1 MQKYSPGLLEVAI
14 ATISEAK
21 LPVVQAVVF
30 PQGGGAIQAGEA
42 GCHRVRPASRGS
54 QRVPV
59 QQLGGS
65 GDERAR
71 WRAWVRTNWAKVEPH
86 TFGFYVNEFNADDA
100 ARLRD
105 TYGANFDRL
114 VALKT
119 KYDPGNLF
127 RLNANVAPK
136 ARS

>member
-1 MQKYSPGLLEVAI
+1 MQKAGRALIDVAI
-14 ATISEAK
+14 AAISDAR
-21 LPVVQAVVF
+21 LPRGA
-30 PQGGGAIQAGEA
+30 GGGVPAGRRRVRAREA
-42 GCHRVRPASRGS
+42 GCHRVRATRGGS

-59 QQLGGS
+59 HSWDDPALG
-65 GDERAR
+65 DAVAR
-71 WRAWVRTNWAKVEPH
+71 WTRGTWAKVEPH

-119 KYDPGNLF
+119 KYDPEATCSG
-127 RLNANVAPK
+127 
-136 ARS
+136 

>member
-1 MQKYSPGLLEVAI
+1 M
-14 ATISEAK
+14 
-21 LPVVQAVVF
+21 QAVVF
-30 PQGGGAIQAGEA
+30 PQGGGAYK
-42 GCHRVRPASRGS
+42 RVKPDATAFAQRAADHNVFLFNSWEDPALSDQVG
-54 QRVPV
+54 
-59 QQLGGS
+59 
-65 GDERAR
+65 
-71 WRAWVRTNWAKVEPH
+71 AWVRTNWAKVEPH

-105 TYGANFDRL
+105 SYGANFDRL

-119 KYDPGNLF
+119 RYDPENLF